1 MSHPSA
7 SSWSLAWQIARRFR
21 QKKHDQRFVSFISAA
36 SIVGISL
43 GCAVLILLLSVM
55 NGFERELEGRILSV
69 IPHGEIFAVD
79 PAGLHSLNEG
89 LNTIAQQPFVKSVYP
104 YSQQSALLQVK
115 DALHGLSITGLD
127 VNHVTHPLW
136 DFVELYNVA
145 PPSPESPEIYL
156 GKGVIDKFSLLPGQA
171 VSMLLPVQEN
181 HSANNGGLNFKSP
194 TRLTGYLAGE
204 INVGGEP
211 DLLLGLTRLDA
222 LNNVIGVTKGAKGLQ
237 IYYNDVFAASNF
249 TYQIGYEYPEAVYIS
264 DWTRTHGHL
273 YQDIQLVKII
283 VYIVLILVIA
293 VASFNILSSLTMA
306 VKNKQS
312 QIAILKTMGASP
324 LFLSR
329 IFMLQGLFNAGI
341 GIISGTS
348 LGIIFSVYLAQIIRF
363 FEGLLGVAMLSGDI
377 YFIDFLPT
385 ELHLI
390 DVLLTVFIALGL
402 SMIATVYPAKKAANL
417 VAAEFLH

>member
-1 MSHPSA
+1 MQHQTV

-21 QKKHDQRFVSFISAA
+21 QNKHDQRFVSFISAA

-55 NGFERELEGRILSV
+55 NGFERELEERILSA

-79 PAGLHSLNEG
+79 PAGLNTLDDG
-89 LNTIAQQPFVKSVYP
+89 LTNIAQQPFVTAVYP

-115 DALHGLSITGLD
+115 DALHGLSLTGLD
-127 VNHVTHPLW
+127 VKQTTHPLW
-136 DFVELYNVA
+136 RFVAFYDALQSL
-145 PPSPESPEIYL
+145 PTSTPIYL
-156 GKGVIDKFSLLPGQA
+156 GKGVIDKFSLAPGQA
-171 VSMLLPVQEN
+171 ISLLLPVHN
-181 HSANNGGLNFKSP
+181 SNTSPKDSANFKSP
-194 TRLTGYLAGE
+194 KRLTGYLAGE
-204 INVGGEP
+204 INVGGEADQLLALT
-211 DLLLGLTRLDA
+211 DLNA
-222 LNNVIGVTKGAKGLQ
+222 LNDAIGVTKGAKGLQ
-237 IYYNDVFAASNF
+237 IYYDDVFAASNY
-249 TYQIGYEYPEAVYIS
+249 TYQIGYDYPEAVYIS
-264 DWTRTHGHL
+264 DWSRTHGHL

-312 QIAILKTMGASP
+312 HIAILKTMGASP
-324 LFLSR
+324 VFLSR
-329 IFMLQGLFNAGI
+329 IFMLQGLYNAGI

-348 LGIIFSVYLAQIIRF
+348 VGIVLSLYLSDIIRF
-363 FEGLLGVAMLSGDI
+363 VEGVLGLALLSGDI

-385 ELHLI
+385 ELQSV
-390 DVLLTVFIALGL
+390 DVVLTVFIALGL
-402 SMIATVYPAKKAANL
+402 SIVATLYPAKKAANV